1 MGGWVGVV
9 WGKGGLRSAC
19 DKYDVLLDLRYLPK
33 KVSCIT
39 EGRTKKSLVD
49 SHFWMI
55 HSL

>member
-1 MGGWVGVV
+1 VGGWVGVV